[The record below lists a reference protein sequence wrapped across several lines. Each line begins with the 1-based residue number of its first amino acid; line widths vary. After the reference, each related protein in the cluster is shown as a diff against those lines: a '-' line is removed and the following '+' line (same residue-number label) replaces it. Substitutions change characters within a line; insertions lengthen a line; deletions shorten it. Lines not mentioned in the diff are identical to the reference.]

1 MCLTQQQQQ
10 LTPPHTTQAI
20 KGSLRAPVRKAG
32 LAFKKRR
39 ASTFP
44 HSLVVGAGHLGSWSP
59 GSVCSTRQSFYLQKP
74 MGGGGFCRKSMW
86 CTCRIQTAPTCP
98 RLSGLKTRQGEQRGE
113 SGCVVTQCSL
123 QQTSATRRGPPPE
136 ETAPLGS
143 KRN

>member
-74 MGGGGFCRKSMW
+74 MGGGVLQKKYVVHLQNTDS
-86 CTCRIQTAPTCP
+86 PN
-98 RLSGLKTRQGEQRGE
+98 LSKIKWLENKTGGTK
-113 SGCVVTQCSL
+113 G
-123 QQTSATRRGPPPE
+123 
-136 ETAPLGS
+136 
-143 KRN
+143 